1 MASRGARGGR
11 ARADACAR
19 LGPRPRRGARPSA
32 PGGRS
37 PRSRERG
44 SQALELA
51 LLLPLVALLL
61 AVVAIA
67 AISVA
72 ELVAAQSLA
81 RDAARAAAAGED
93 PHAVVQAAGR
103 GDAELRVE
111 PSGEVEPGAPV
122 RVELAVPLRGAA
134 VLGLE
139 QHAPAAAS
147 MPAEP

>member
-1 MASRGARGGR
+1 MASRGARRGR
-11 ARADACAR
+11 ACAGACAR
-19 LGPRPRRGARPSA
+19 PGPRPRRSASPRA
-32 PGGRS
+32 PGDQA
-37 PRSRERG
+37 PRARERG

-61 AVVAIA
+61 AAAAVA

-103 GDAELRVE
+103 GDAEVLVE
-111 PSGEVEPGAPV
+111 PGGDVEPGAPV
-122 RVELAVPLRGAA
+122 RVELAVPLRGVA

-139 QHAPAAAS
+139 QHAPAVAT